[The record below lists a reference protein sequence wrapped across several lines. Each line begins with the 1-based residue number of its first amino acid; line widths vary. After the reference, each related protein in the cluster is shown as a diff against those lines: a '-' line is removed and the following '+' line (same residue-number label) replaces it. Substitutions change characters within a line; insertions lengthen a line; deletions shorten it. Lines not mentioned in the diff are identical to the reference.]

1 MWSTFQMRNHIRS
14 PNLAGNFLSDAAMH
28 IERTHNVGKEEA
40 IQKIDTFLNGLMHG
54 QFPGNIAIKEASKS
68 WSNDAMS
75 FSFKAKKGFLGAT
88 ISGVIRVNQDSVVMD
103 SDLPGLVTAFVS
115 EDQIRNVINEQ
126 LDGLFP
132 A

>member
-1 MWSTFQMRNHIRS
+1 
-14 PNLAGNFLSDAAMH
+14 MH
-28 IERTHNVGKEEA
+28 IERKHNVGKEEA
-40 IQKIDTFLNGLMHG
+40 IQKIDTFLNDLMHG
-54 QFPGNIAIKEASKS
+54 QFPGDVAIKEASKS

-88 ISGVIRVNQDSVVMD
+88 ISGVIRVNQDSLVMD

-115 EDQIRNVINEQ
+115 EDQIRNVINEK

-132 A
+132 S

>member
-1 MWSTFQMRNHIRS
+1 
-14 PNLAGNFLSDAAMH
+14 MH
-28 IERTHNVGKEEA
+28 IERRHNVGKEEA
-40 IQKIDTFLNGLMHG
+40 IQKIDTFLNDLIHAH
-54 QFPGNIAIKEASKS
+54 FPGGIAIKEACKS
-68 WSNDAMS
+68 WSDNSMR

-88 ISGVIRVNQDSVVMD
+88 ISGVVHVNHGSVVMD
-103 SDLPGLVTAFVS
+103 SELPGLVTAFVS

>member
-1 MWSTFQMRNHIRS
+1 
-14 PNLAGNFLSDAAMH
+14 MH
-28 IERTHNVGKEEA
+28 IERRHNVGKEEA
-40 IQKIDTFLNGLMHG
+40 IQKIDTFLNDLMQG
-54 QFPGNIAIKEASKS
+54 QFPGDVAIKEACKS
-68 WSNDAMS
+68 WSDNAMR
-75 FSFKAKKGFLGAT
+75 FSFKAKKGFIGTT
-88 ISGVIRVNQDSVVMD
+88 ISGVIRVNEDSVVMD